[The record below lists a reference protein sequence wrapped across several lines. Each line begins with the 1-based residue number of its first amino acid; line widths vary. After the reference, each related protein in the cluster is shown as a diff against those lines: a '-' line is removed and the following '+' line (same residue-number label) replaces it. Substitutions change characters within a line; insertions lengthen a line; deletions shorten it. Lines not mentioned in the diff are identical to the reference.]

1 MLKTLKNEKP
11 WAILKVSRRQYETKR
26 PWVAANMPR
35 QKFEEILTRLPDGFV
50 DHCHRDAEA
59 DRLVEAIFGKVD

>member
-1 MLKTLKNEKP
+1 MFQRLKNEKP

-35 QKFEEILTRLPDGFV
+35 QKFEELLTSLPDGFV
-50 DHCHRDAEA
+50 DHCHRDVDAEK
-59 DRLVEAIFGKVD
+59 LVEAMFGKVE

>member
-35 QKFEEILTRLPDGFV
+35 QKFEELITSLPDGFV
-50 DHCHRDAEA
+50 DHCQRDAEA
-59 DRLVEAIFGKVD
+59 ERLIETIFGKVD